1 LESSINR
8 FIIPLFHKKISKEV
22 NMAIQDIVLS
32 VRQRSNLKG
41 PTIVKTAKG
50 GLMAKGPCPTS
61 GNTVCAMM
69 NEADATK
76 AIKAGEAKKGF

>member
-1 LESSINR
+1 
-8 FIIPLFHKKISKEV
+8 
-22 NMAIQDIVLS
+22 MAIQGYCVKCKAK
-32 VRQRSNLKG
+32 VNLKG

-50 GLMAKGPCPTS
+50 GFMAKGPCPTS